1 MADLLQK
8 VFLIFVRP
16 YYEDSGDPNRKVFVK
31 TGLSYNDS
39 GTYRTLKTINT
50 SSPDT
55 SPNKLNTKSKYKADG
70 WFLYGSYTSYSDMK
84 EELKSVI
91 AIYGTANV
99 RPCVYIPI
107 DYEVLPNK

>member
-16 YYEDSGDPNRKVFVK
+16 YYEDGADPNRKVFIK
-31 TGLSYNDS
+31 TPIYYNDS
-39 GTYRTLKTINT
+39 NTYRVLKTTNT
-50 SSPDT
+50 SGISTSPD
-55 SPNKLNTKSKYKADG
+55 KLNTKNYYTADA
-70 WFLYGSYTSYSDMK
+70 WFLYGSFTSYNEMR
-84 EELKSVI
+84 EELKKVI
-91 AIYGTANV
+91 ATYGTANV